1 MAVKI
6 IAYSMN
12 GNNRMY
18 ATHLGEELNCDVV
31 LLEEKKTRSFGTIFK
46 DIIFNTT
53 PKLTNLPEFE
63 AFDHI
68 ILIGPIWAGRPC
80 TPLRK
85 AFKEI
90 KKLQLEYSFVSLS
103 GGNLDHNVKA
113 QSYLLKVTGK
123 QPEFIAINALS
134 ELADQEF
141 NPQDA
146 MRYVASEDKIAALAT
161 STAERLRQVI

>member
-6 IAYSMN
+6 IAYSLN

-31 LLEEKKTRSFGTIFK
+31 LLEEKKPRSFGTIFK
-46 DIIFNTT
+46 DILFNTT
-53 PKLTNLPEFE
+53 PKLTNLPVFE

-68 ILIGPIWAGRPC
+68 ILMGPIWVGRPC

-85 AFKEI
+85 ALKEI
-90 KKLQLEYSFVSLS
+90 KKLQLEYSYVSIS
-103 GGNLDHNVKA
+103 GGDLDHNVKA

-123 QPEFIAINALS
+123 QPEFIEITALS
-134 ELADQEF
+134 ELANQPLAQQEV
-141 NPQDA
+141 

-161 STAERLRQVI
+161 KTAERLRQVI